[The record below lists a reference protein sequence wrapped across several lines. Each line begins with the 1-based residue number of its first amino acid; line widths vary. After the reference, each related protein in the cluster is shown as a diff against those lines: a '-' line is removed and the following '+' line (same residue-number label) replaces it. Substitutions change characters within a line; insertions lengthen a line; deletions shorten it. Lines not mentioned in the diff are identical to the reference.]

1 MKHPILKGIAVF
13 LGVAIGAGAVWLA
26 LANRNPDL
34 NQASDQAPLAAADAK
49 AQIERGAYLSRQGNC
64 MACHTVRGGTP
75 YAGGRAVPTPFGTVY
90 APNLTAD
97 KETGLGDWS
106 RDDFWRAM
114 HDGKS
119 KDGSLLYPAFPYTS
133 FTRIS
138 RPDVDAMFAYFR
150 TIAPVRQKN
159 IEPDLRFPYNQRW
172 LLYGWR
178 ALYFKPGSYAAD
190 SKQSVAWNRGAYL
203 AQGVGHCAACHSPR
217 GELGGTSSGTEL
229 GGGVIPVLS
238 WYAPP
243 LNGDR
248 DIGFGAWEQQHLT
261 TLLATGVAPG
271 RAVSGPMGEVVGSS
285 LQYWNAADIDAMAQ
299 YLKSLPKQL
308 TPPAEEQ
315 ESVLPERQQ
324 EIMTTGAKLYEN
336 HCVACHQADGKGVR
350 DVYPSLAG
358 SPALNMAGGV
368 NAIHLVLAGGFAPST
383 AGNPRPYGMPPFGQ
397 ALNDNEVAMVL
408 SYVRNAWGNAGNL
421 ISPVEVGKYRS
432 KLGD

>member
-1 MKHPILKGIAVF
+1 MKHPVLKSVIGLIV
-13 LGVAIGAGAVWLA
+13 VAIAAGAAWLV

-34 NQASDQAPLAAADAK
+34 DQASVAVADSK

-97 KETGLGDWS
+97 RETGIGAWS
-106 RDDFWRAM
+106 SDDFWRAM

-119 KDGSLLYPAFPYTS
+119 RDGSLLYPAFPYTN
-133 FTRIS
+133 FTKMTRA
-138 RPDVDAMFAYFR
+138 DVDAMYAFFQ
-150 TIAPVRQKN
+150 TVAPAKQKN

-178 ALYFKPGSYAAD
+178 ALYFKPGSYVD
-190 SKQSVAWNRGAYL
+190 DKNQSVAWNRGAYL
-203 AQGVGHCAACHSPR
+203 TQGAGHCSACHSPR
-217 GELGGTSSGTEL
+217 GDLGGTSLRTEL
-229 GGGVIPVLS
+229 GGGVIPVLG

-243 LNGDR
+243 LNGDSE
-248 DIGFGAWEQQHLT
+248 IGLGKWEQPHLT
-261 TLLATGVAPG
+261 TLLATGVAPQ

-285 LQYWNAADIDAMAQ
+285 LQYWHRDDIDAIAVYM
-299 YLKSLPKQL
+299 KSLPRQL
-308 TPPAEEQ
+308 TPPPEDQ

-324 EIMTTGAKLYEN
+324 EIMMAGAKLYEN

-350 DVYPSLAG
+350 DVYPALAG
-358 SPALNMAGGV
+358 SQAVKAAGGV

-408 SYVRNAWGNAGNL
+408 SYVRNSWGNTGNL
-421 ISPVEVGKYRS
+421 VSPVQVGKYRS